1 LGVEIKSEEQNMK
14 HKLFE
19 EWLQLSLY
27 NELSEQEQTLLDN
40 HLITCERCQVK
51 LNELK
56 KIHATLAHRQPIAI
70 QESLV
75 QDARRSLRLRIQADA
90 EKISLW
96 TKVQGTLDGILA
108 PPLQVALGG
117 VATLVVGILVG
128 YFVFKLTS
136 EKNLLLRQTPFAM
149 SAMEAGESQI
159 TNIRFLDSDTQS
171 GNVEFTFETI
181 TPVHIRGN
189 VNDEN
194 VQKVLARAL
203 VSDQN
208 AGIRLRA
215 VNMIG
220 TQSEQTQVGTS
231 GLDAEVKTALI
242 TALLHDRNLGVRKE
256 AINVLKHYLPDPVIV
271 RAFLNVLANEKN
283 TGLKITAIN
292 SLDLSQYENQPMSR
306 EILDMFK
313 NKAQS
318 DDNNYI
324 RIKAK
329 LALQEVQ
336 Q

>member
-1 LGVEIKSEEQNMK
+1 MK
-14 HKLFE
+14 HKQFE
-19 EWLQLSLY
+19 GWLQLSLY
-27 NELSEQEQTLLDN
+27 DELSEQERTLLDD
-40 HLITCERCQVK
+40 HLVTCEHCRIE

-56 KIHATLAHRQPIAI
+56 KIHATLAHHRPIVI
-70 QESLV
+70 QEPLL
-75 QDARRSLRLRIQADA
+75 QDARRNLRLRIQADS
-90 EKISLW
+90 EQKSLW
-96 TKVQGTLDGILA
+96 TKLKSMLNEFLA

-117 VATLVVGILVG
+117 AATLVIGILVG
-128 YFVFKLTS
+128 YFVFKSPS
-136 EKNLLLRQTPFAM
+136 EKYSPLRQTAFG
-149 SAMEAGESQI
+149 SSTMEAGESQI
-159 TNIRFLDSDTQS
+159 TNIHFLDRNSQNGD
-171 GNVEFTFETI
+171 VEFTFETI
-181 TPVHIRGN
+181 TPVRIRGN

-220 TQSEQTQVGTS
+220 TQAEQKQAGVPA
-231 GLDAEVKTALI
+231 LDSEVKTALI

-256 AINVLKHYLPDPVIV
+256 AIKVLKNYLPDPVIV
-271 RAFLNVLANEKN
+271 HAFLNVLANESN

-292 SLDLSQYENQPMSR
+292 SLDLSKYENQPMNR

-324 RIKAK
+324 RIRAK

>member
-1 LGVEIKSEEQNMK
+1 MK
-14 HKLFE
+14 HKQFE
-19 EWLQLSLY
+19 EWLQLSLF
-27 NELSEQEQTLLDN
+27 NELSEQERTVLDN
-40 HLITCERCQVK
+40 HLMTCERCRIE
-51 LNELK
+51 LNELR
-56 KIHATLAHRQPIAI
+56 KIHAALAHYRPIAI
-70 QESLV
+70 QEPLL
-75 QDARRSLRLRIQADA
+75 QDARRNLRLRIQADS
-90 EKISLW
+90 EQKSLW
-96 TKVQGTLDGILA
+96 TKLKSMLDEFLA

-117 VATLVVGILVG
+117 VATLVIGILVG
-128 YFVFKLTS
+128 YFIFKLPS
-136 EKNLLLRQTPFAM
+136 EKNLALRQTAFAS

-159 TNIRFLDSDTQS
+159 TNIHFLDRNAQN

-181 TPVHIRGN
+181 TPVRIRGN

-220 TQSEQTQVGTS
+220 TQTEQNQAGAPA
-231 GLDAEVKTALI
+231 LDAEVKTALI

-256 AINVLKHYLPDPVIV
+256 AISVLKNYLPDPVIV
-271 RAFLNVLANEKN
+271 RAFLNVLANESN

-292 SLDLSQYENQPMSR
+292 SLDLSKYENQPVNR

-324 RIKAK
+324 RIRAK

>member
-1 LGVEIKSEEQNMK
+1 MK
-14 HKLFE
+14 HRQFE

-27 NELSEQEQTLLDN
+27 HELSEQEQTLLDD
-40 HLITCERCQVK
+40 HLLTCERCRYD
-51 LNELK
+51 LSDLK
-56 KIHATLAHRQPIAI
+56 KIHATLSYHQPIAVR
-70 QESLV
+70 EPLL
-75 QDARRSLRLRIQADA
+75 QDMRRNLRLRIKADA
-90 EKISLW
+90 EQKSLW
-96 TKVQGTLDGILA
+96 TKVQSALDGILA
-108 PPLQVALGG
+108 PPLQAAFGG
-117 VATLVVGILVG
+117 VVILVVGIVVG
-128 YFVFKLTS
+128 YFVFKLPS
-136 EKNLLLRQTPFAM
+136 EKNFALRQTAFTS
-149 SAMEAGESQI
+149 SAMETGESQI
-159 TNIRFLDSDTQS
+159 TNIHFLNRNAQNGD
-171 GNVEFTFETI
+171 VEFAFETI
-181 TPVHIRGN
+181 TPVRIRGN
-189 VNDEN
+189 INDEN

-220 TQSEQTQVGTS
+220 TQTEQKQS
-231 GLDAEVKTALI
+231 GSPALDTDVKTALV
-242 TALLHDRNLGVRKE
+242 TALLHDKNLGVRKE
-256 AINVLKHYLPDPVIV
+256 AIKVLKNYLPDPVIV
-271 RAFLNVLANEKN
+271 RAFLSVLANETN

-292 SLDLSQYENQPMSR
+292 SLDLSKYENQPMSR

>member
-1 LGVEIKSEEQNMK
+1 MK
-14 HKLFE
+14 HKQFE

-27 NELSEQEQTLLDN
+27 NELSEQEQTVLDN
-40 HLITCERCQVK
+40 HLTTCERCRIE

-56 KIHATLAHRQPIAI
+56 EMHATLAHHRPIAI
-70 QESLV
+70 QESLL
-75 QDARRSLRLRIQADA
+75 QDARRNLRLRIQTDA
-90 EKISLW
+90 EQKSLW
-96 TKVQGTLDGILA
+96 TKLKGILDGFLT

-117 VATLVVGILVG
+117 VATLVMGILVG
-128 YFVFKLTS
+128 YFVFKTPS
-136 EKNLLLRQTPFAM
+136 EKNLPLRQAAFAS

-159 TNIRFLDSDTQS
+159 TNIRFIDRNTQN
-171 GNVEFTFETI
+171 GDVEFTFETI
-181 TPVHIRGN
+181 TPVRIRGN

-208 AGIRLRA
+208 AGVRLRA

-220 TQSEQTQVGTS
+220 TQTEQKQAGAPV
-231 GLDAEVKTALI
+231 LDTEVKAALI

-256 AINVLKHYLPDPVIV
+256 ALNVLKNYLPDPIIV
-271 RAFLNVLANEKN
+271 RAFLSVLANETN
-283 TGLKITAIN
+283 TGLKITVIN
-292 SLDLSQYENQPMSR
+292 SLDLSKYENQPVNR

-324 RIKAK
+324 RIRAK

>member
-1 LGVEIKSEEQNMK
+1 MK
-14 HKLFE
+14 HKKFE

-27 NELSEQEQTLLDN
+27 KELSEQEQTLLND
-40 HLITCERCQVK
+40 HLTKCERCRGE

-56 KIHATLAHRQPIAI
+56 KVHSALAHHKPMAIEEPLLQDMRRNLRQQIKI
-70 QESLV
+70 DS
-75 QDARRSLRLRIQADA
+75 
-90 EKISLW
+90 EKISLR
-96 TKVQGTLDGILA
+96 TKVQNTLDRFLD
-108 PPLQVALGG
+108 PPLQVVFGG
-117 VATLVVGILVG
+117 VAALLIGILIG
-128 YFVFKLTS
+128 YLVFKMPT
-136 EKNLLLRQTPFAM
+136 EKSLALRQTSFAS

-159 TNIRFLDSDTQS
+159 TNIRFLDRNTQN
-171 GNVEFTFETI
+171 GEVEFTFESI
-181 TPVHIRGN
+181 TPVRIRGN
-189 VNDEN
+189 INDEN

-220 TQSEQTQVGTS
+220 TQTEQKQAGTPS
-231 GLDAEVKTALI
+231 LDTEVKIALI

-256 AINVLKHYLPDPVIV
+256 AINVLKNYLPDPVIV
-271 RAFLNVLANEKN
+271 RAFLNVLANETN

-292 SLDLSQYENQPMSR
+292 SLDLSKYENQPMSR
-306 EILDMFK
+306 EIYDMFR

-324 RIKAK
+324 RIRAK

>member
-1 LGVEIKSEEQNMK
+1 MK
-14 HKLFE
+14 HKQFE

-27 NELSEQEQTLLDN
+27 HELSEQEQTVLDD
-40 HLITCERCQVK
+40 HLTICERCRAE
-51 LNELK
+51 LHELK
-56 KIHATLAHRQPIAI
+56 KNLATLAHRQPVII
-70 QESLV
+70 QESLL
-75 QDARRSLRLRIQADA
+75 QDARRSLRLRIQAEA
-90 EKISLW
+90 EQQSLW
-96 TKVQGTLDGILA
+96 TKVKGTLDGILA

-117 VATLVVGILVG
+117 AATLAIGILVG
-128 YFVFKLTS
+128 YYVFKLPS
-136 EKNLLLRQTPFAM
+136 EKNLALRQTAFAS
-149 SAMEAGESQI
+149 SAMEAGESQV
-159 TNIRFLDSDTQS
+159 TNIRFLDRDAQS
-171 GNVEFTFETI
+171 GNVEFTFETV

-208 AGIRLRA
+208 AGNRLRA

-220 TQSEQTQVGTS
+220 TQAEQKQTGAP

-242 TALLHDRNLGVRKE
+242 TALLHDRNLGVRRE
-256 AINVLKHYLPDPVIV
+256 AISVLKNYLPDPAIV

-283 TGLKITAIN
+283 TGLKITVIN
-292 SLDLSQYENQPMSR
+292 SLDLSKYENQPLNR

>member
-1 LGVEIKSEEQNMK
+1 MK
-14 HKLFE
+14 HKQFE

-27 NELSEQEQTLLDN
+27 NELSEQEQTILN
-40 HLITCERCQVK
+40 SHLTTCERCKVE
-51 LNELK
+51 LNELR
-56 KIHATLAHRQPIAI
+56 KIHATLAHYRPMAI
-70 QESLV
+70 PEPLL
-75 QDARRSLRLRIQADA
+75 QDARRSLRLRIQTDS
-90 EKISLW
+90 EQKSLW

-117 VATLVVGILVG
+117 VATLVIGILVG
-128 YFVFKLTS
+128 YFIFKLPS
-136 EKNLLLRQTPFAM
+136 EKNLALRQTSFAS

-159 TNIRFLDSDTQS
+159 TNIRFLDRNTQN
-171 GNVEFTFETI
+171 GDVEFTFETI
-181 TPVHIRGN
+181 TPVRILGN

-203 VSDQN
+203 VGDQN
-208 AGIRLRA
+208 AGTRLRA

-220 TQSEQTQVGTS
+220 TQTDQKQTGIPA
-231 GLDAEVKTALI
+231 LEPEVKAALI

-256 AINVLKHYLPDPVIV
+256 AISVLKNYLPDPVIV
-271 RAFLNVLANEKN
+271 RAFLNVLANETN

-292 SLDLSQYENQPMSR
+292 SLDLSKYENQPMNR
-306 EILDMFK
+306 EILDMFR

-324 RIKAK
+324 RIRAK

>member
-1 LGVEIKSEEQNMK
+1 MK
-14 HKLFE
+14 HKKFE

-40 HLITCERCQVK
+40 HLTICERCRDE

-56 KIHATLAHRQPIAI
+56 KIHATLAHHRPIVI
-70 QESLV
+70 QEPLL
-75 QDARRSLRLRIQADA
+75 QDVRRNLRLRIQADS
-90 EKISLW
+90 EQKSLW
-96 TKVQGTLDGILA
+96 TKVQSALDEFLA
-108 PPLQVALGG
+108 PPLQIALGG
-117 VATLVVGILVG
+117 VATLVIGILVG
-128 YFVFKLTS
+128 YFIFKLPS
-136 EKNLLLRQTPFAM
+136 EKTLVLRQTAFAS

-159 TNIRFLDSDTQS
+159 TNIHFLDRNAQNGD
-171 GNVEFTFETI
+171 VEFTFETI
-181 TPVHIRGN
+181 TPVRIRGN

-220 TQSEQTQVGTS
+220 TQTEQKQAGVPA
-231 GLDAEVKTALI
+231 LDTEVKTALI

-256 AINVLKHYLPDPVIV
+256 AINVLKNYLPDPVIV
-271 RAFLNVLANEKN
+271 RAFLNVLANESN

-292 SLDLSQYENQPMSR
+292 SLDLSKYENQPVNR

-324 RIKAK
+324 RIRAK

>member
-1 LGVEIKSEEQNMK
+1 MK
-14 HKLFE
+14 HKQFE

-27 NELSEQEQTLLDN
+27 NELSEQEQTVLDN
-40 HLITCERCQVK
+40 HLTTCERCRVE

-56 KIHATLAHRQPIAI
+56 EMHATLAHHRPIAI
-70 QESLV
+70 QESLL
-75 QDARRSLRLRIQADA
+75 QDARRNLRLRIQTDA
-90 EKISLW
+90 EQKSLW
-96 TKVQGTLDGILA
+96 TKLKGILDGFLT

-117 VATLVVGILVG
+117 VATLVMGILVG
-128 YFVFKLTS
+128 YFVFKTPS
-136 EKNLLLRQTPFAM
+136 EKNLPLRQAAFAS

-159 TNIRFLDSDTQS
+159 TNIRFIDRNTQN
-171 GNVEFTFETI
+171 GDVEFTFETI
-181 TPVHIRGN
+181 TPVRIRGN

-208 AGIRLRA
+208 AGVRLRA

-220 TQSEQTQVGTS
+220 TQTEQKQAGAPV
-231 GLDAEVKTALI
+231 LDTEVKAALI

-256 AINVLKHYLPDPVIV
+256 ALNVLKNYLPDPIIV
-271 RAFLNVLANEKN
+271 RAFLSVLANETN
-283 TGLKITAIN
+283 TGLKITVIN
-292 SLDLSQYENQPMSR
+292 SLDLSKYENQPVNR

-324 RIKAK
+324 RIRAK

>member
-1 LGVEIKSEEQNMK
+1 MK
-14 HKLFE
+14 HTQYE

-27 NELSEQEQTLLDN
+27 HELSEQEQTVLDD
-40 HLITCERCQVK
+40 HLKACERCRDEY
-51 LNELK
+51 LELK
-56 KIHATLAHRQPIAI
+56 KIHKTLAHYRPIALS
-70 QESLV
+70 EPWL
-75 QDARRSLRLRIQADA
+75 QDARRSLRVRIQSDA
-90 EKISLW
+90 EKKSLW
-96 TKVQGTLDGILA
+96 TIFRPALDGLLA
-108 PPLQVALGG
+108 PPVRIALGG
-117 VATLVVGILVG
+117 LAILAVGILMG
-128 YFVFKLTS
+128 SFIFTSSS
-136 EKNLLLRQTPFAM
+136 EKNFGLRQAAM
-149 SAMEAGESQI
+149 RSSAMEAGESQI
-159 TNIRFLDSDTQS
+159 TNIRFVDRNSQS
-171 GNVEFTFETI
+171 GDVEFTFETV

-194 VQKVLARAL
+194 IQKVLARAL

-208 AGIRLRA
+208 AGNRLRA

-220 TQSEQTQVGTS
+220 TQAEQKQTS
-231 GLDAEVKTALI
+231 APKLDAEVKTALL
-242 TALLHDRNLGVRKE
+242 TALLHDRNLGVRRE
-256 AINVLKHYLPDPVIV
+256 AITVLKNYLPDPMIV

-283 TGLKITAIN
+283 TGLKITVIN
-292 SLDLSQYENQPMSR
+292 SLDLSKYENQPVNR

>member
-1 LGVEIKSEEQNMK
+1 MK
-14 HKLFE
+14 HKQFE

-27 NELSEQEQTLLDN
+27 HELSEQEQTVLDD
-40 HLITCERCQVK
+40 HLTTCERCRVE
-51 LNELK
+51 LHELK
-56 KIHATLAHRQPIAI
+56 KSLATLAHRQPVVI
-70 QESLV
+70 QESLL
-75 QDARRSLRLRIQADA
+75 QDARRSLRLRIQA
-90 EKISLW
+90 ESEHQSLW
-96 TKVQGTLDGILA
+96 TKVKGTLDGMLA
-108 PPLQVALGG
+108 PQLQVALGG
-117 VATLVVGILVG
+117 AATLAIGILVG
-128 YFVFKLTS
+128 YYIFKLPS
-136 EKNLLLRQTPFAM
+136 EKNLALRQTAFA
-149 SAMEAGESQI
+149 SSTMEAGESQV
-159 TNIRFLDSDTQS
+159 TNIHFLDRDAQS
-171 GNVEFTFETI
+171 GNVEFTFETV
-181 TPVHIRGN
+181 TPVRIRGN

-208 AGIRLRA
+208 AGNRLRA

-220 TQSEQTQVGTS
+220 TQAEQKQTGAP

-242 TALLHDRNLGVRKE
+242 TALLHDRNLGVRRE
-256 AINVLKHYLPDPVIV
+256 AISVLKNYLPDPAIV

-283 TGLKITAIN
+283 TGLKITVIN
-292 SLDLSQYENQPMSR
+292 SLDLSKYENQPLNR